1 MGVSCLE
8 ITDQVSNQYYILAY
22 LTIDSGEE
30 IQSLCLADQ
39 RQVFDKESESLVIN
53 TLMHFKKQVKT
64 SKFLA
69 NILGLITSFYRSPC
83 GIMKAAILRSTGY
96 DLDTNDFYDLINVLQ
111 IFQ

>member
-1 MGVSCLE
+1 M
-8 ITDQVSNQYYILAY
+8 
-22 LTIDSGEE
+22 
-30 IQSLCLADQ
+30 ADQ

-69 NILGLITSFYRSPC
+69 NILGLITSSYRSPC

-96 DLDTNDFYDLINVLQ
+96 DLDTNGLYRFNQCSSNILVRVVL
-111 IFQ
+111 FSEEG